1 MGETTNRQENLV
13 TTITHKG
20 YRIDI
25 DETGTVSL
33 YSPNG
38 KFLEFVDSDEDAWWR
53 IDNRWEA
60 K

>member
-1 MGETTNRQENLV
+1 MTT
-13 TTITHKG
+13 TTHNG